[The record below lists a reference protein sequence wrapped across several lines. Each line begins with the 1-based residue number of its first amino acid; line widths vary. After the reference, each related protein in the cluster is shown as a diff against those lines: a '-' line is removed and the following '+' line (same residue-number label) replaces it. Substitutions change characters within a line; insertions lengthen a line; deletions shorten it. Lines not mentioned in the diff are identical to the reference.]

1 MLGCGLFTV
10 LLCQVL
16 WKVRTVKDAGLG
28 CMSGA
33 WEADSKRK
41 ENLSDLQASLDYIHS
56 DTVSKMNRQTSKY
69 KAIKLAWKNL
79 IKIKAEETNSS
90 YLSRLPFF
98 REA

>member
-16 WKVRTVKDAGLG
+16 WKVRTVKNAGLG

-41 ENLSDLQASLDYIHS
+41 ENLSDLQASLDY
-56 DTVSKMNRQTSKY
+56 TVT
-69 KAIKLAWKNL
+69 L
-79 IKIKAEETNSS
+79 
-90 YLSRLPFF
+90 
-98 REA
+98 